1 MAEPVRL
8 GWPSAPFSGPAE
20 WDRGSRAARKSPAC
34 SDRVRLRD
42 DRHAPIMA
50 RSRASN
56 QLSDSPNPKCWHG
69 PSGLGRDCESSASS
83 QPSDEAGNNVHTGA
97 YAISALACGVLS
109 TSCADESHDQ
119 GLRRRRTE
127 PVASR
132 RGPRELRAEV
142 RRYRR
147 TTKRAR
153 SLIAAFSL
161 CTAGSFARPD
171 TQSDQQQSLSHASA
185 FCIQQR
191 VLSSPI
197 KGRIRKRASGS
208 EFSGHTATSV
218 PVVRV
223 HREPRLL

>member
-132 RGPRELRAEV
+132 RGPRELRAGV

-147 TTKRAR
+147 TTGREA
-153 SLIAAFSL
+153 SLL
-161 CTAGSFARPD
+161 P
-171 TQSDQQQSLSHASA
+171 SLSAPQGLLRDQTHKAINSNPCLTHLLFAFNSASY
-185 FCIQQR
+185 QVQLR
-191 VLSSPI
+191 D
-197 KGRIRKRASGS
+197 GS
-208 EFSGHTATSV
+208 ANEHQAPNFPAI
-218 PVVRV
+218 
-223 HREPRLL
+223 PRHPCQ